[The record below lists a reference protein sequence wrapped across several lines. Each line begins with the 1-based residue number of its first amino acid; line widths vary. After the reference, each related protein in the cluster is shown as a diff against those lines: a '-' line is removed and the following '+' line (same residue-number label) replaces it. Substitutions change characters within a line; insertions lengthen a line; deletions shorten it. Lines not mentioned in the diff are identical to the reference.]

1 MVTEN
6 LLSTMSQH
14 MNEALQSGV
23 WNQKINQSFIQRVGF
38 LNSNIP
44 QRPKRADANKLNR
57 TAKQKSKYL
66 RISVTDY
73 GFFFIDW

>member
-23 WNQKINQSFIQRVGF
+23 WNQKINQSFIQILIVSIFKFLKEKQRDTIARV
-38 LNSNIP
+38 
-44 QRPKRADANKLNR
+44 
-57 TAKQKSKYL
+57 
-66 RISVTDY
+66 
-73 GFFFIDW
+73 